1 MCTVSPLSDMRY
13 QHLIFELGSLLAELR
28 SLGASYE
35 DCVRANRLVDNVDR
49 ANIGAVI
56 HNLQSQIEDL
66 RFAAERD
73 GIDTVLIDR
82 FDEIEFDD
90 LA

>member
-1 MCTVSPLSDMRY
+1 MKTLALSTMRY
-13 QHLIFELGSLLAELR
+13 QHLVIELGSLLAELR

-35 DCVRANRLVDNVDR
+35 DCERANHLIENVEPST
-49 ANIGAVI
+49 IGAVI
-56 HNLQSQIEDL
+56 HNLQSQVEDL

-73 GIDTVLIDR
+73 GIDTAMIDR
-82 FDEIEFDD
+82 FDEIESDD